1 MGPSNHGYIYCC
13 CSFNTLSSLHQLG
26 NSLNFLTRG
35 LRALVLII
43 TFHVSLF
50 AEYLY
55 KDEVIFNP
63 AFNHSI
69 DVLGSELYEKTGI
82 SLRLVML
89 KELPHGLNIVEYE
102 KELVKEF
109 SEPTILLTFS
119 EMDSQVDILAY
130 PSSLYKYFDKRQVLS
145 PISSPVQAF
154 VIALLN
160 FDFSDMQS
168 GGTILPLLSQKAKKG
183 EVLGKYSGSMF
194 NGYADIA
201 EQVAASKGVVL
212 ENAVG
217 SANQNSIFAVKVI
230 FYGTV
235 LVATLMYVRRKIYYA
250 RHKTP
255 KDKYE

>member
-1 MGPSNHGYIYCC
+1 MGPSCYGHFYCC
-13 CSFNTLSSLHQLG
+13 CGFNTKPPLHRLG
-26 NSLNFLTRG
+26 SSLNFLIRG
-35 LRALVLII
+35 LRALVLIV
-43 TFHVSLF
+43 TFQSTLV
-50 AEYLY
+50 AQYLY

-63 AFNHSI
+63 AFNHSV
-69 DVLGSELYEKTGI
+69 DTLGAELYEKTGI
-82 SLRLVML
+82 SLKLLML
-89 KELPHGLNIVEYE
+89 KELPNGVNIVEYE
-102 KELVKEF
+102 KNLMKDF

-130 PSSLYKYFDKRQVLS
+130 PSSLYEHFNKKQVLS

-154 VIALLN
+154 VIGLLN

-183 EVLGKYSGSMF
+183 EILGKYSGSMF

-201 EQVAASKGVVL
+201 EQVAESKNIVL

-217 SANQNSIFAVKVI
+217 SANQYSIFAIKII

-235 LVATLMYVRRKIYYA
+235 LIAIYMYIKRRIYYA
-250 RHKTP
+250 RNKS
-255 KDKYE
+255 E

>member
-1 MGPSNHGYIYCC
+1 MGPSYHGYIYCC
-13 CSFNTLSSLHQLG
+13 CGINTKPPLHRLG

-35 LRALVLII
+35 LSALVLII
-43 TFHVSLF
+43 TFQSSLI

-63 AFNHSI
+63 SFNHSV

-82 SLRLVML
+82 SLKLIML
-89 KELPHGLNIVEYE
+89 KELPHGVNIVTYE
-102 KELVKEF
+102 KELMQEF

-119 EMDSQVDILAY
+119 EMDAQVDILAY
-130 PSSLYKYFDKRQVLS
+130 PPSLYEYFDKQQVLS

-201 EQVAASKGVVL
+201 EQVAESKNVVL

-217 SANQNSIFAVKVI
+217 SANQNSIFAVKIV

-235 LVATLMYVRRKIYYA
+235 LVAIFMYIRRKIYYA
-250 RHKTP
+250 RNKSP
-255 KDKYE
+255 KG